1 MRSEAIKEYLSEFT
15 SITAVRQRDYVAY
28 AGDDDDDDELKL
40 KLKLMLMRIYTYL
53 HYLHFILVCAL
64 ISKTNI
70 MLQLMRIL
78 LSEKLMNDS
87 KLKVYDNL
95 FFLYETKQPSG
106 DFLTGLSSCMISK
119 WASHHDKSCREN
131 SELKSVTVRY
141 LLVDLQYLLSFH
153 LFFFF
158 VKQKRDIY

>member
-1 MRSEAIKEYLSEFT
+1 MHAFKEYLSEFT
-15 SITAVRQRDYVAY
+15 SITAVRQHDYVAY
-28 AGDDDDDDELKL
+28 AGDDDDDNDELKL
-40 KLKLMLMRIYTYL
+40 MLKLMLMRICTYL

-70 MLQLMRIL
+70 MLRLMRIL

-106 DFLTGLSSCMISK
+106 DFLTGLSSRMISK
-119 WASHHDKSCREN
+119 WPSHHDKAC
-131 SELKSVTVRY
+131 
-141 LLVDLQYLLSFH
+141 Q
-153 LFFFF
+153 
-158 VKQKRDIY
+158 II